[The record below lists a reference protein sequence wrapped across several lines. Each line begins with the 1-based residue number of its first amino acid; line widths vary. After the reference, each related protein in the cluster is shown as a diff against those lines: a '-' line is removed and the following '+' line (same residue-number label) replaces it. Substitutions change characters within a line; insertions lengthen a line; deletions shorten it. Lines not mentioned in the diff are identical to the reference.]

1 MSTLLAR
8 KLLRDVPDFPLP
20 GVIFKDITPVL
31 GNPAA
36 FQEVVDRLVEI
47 AQEQMPDVVAAVES
61 RGFIFGVPVALS
73 LGVGFVPIRKPG
85 KLPYTTVNEEY
96 TLEYGSNSVE
106 MHTDAI
112 KPGQRVLIVDDVL
125 ATGGTAGA
133 SARLIERAG
142 GVVTALT
149 FVIELEFL
157 SGRAALTG
165 YDVESVL
172 KFS

>member
-1 MSTLLAR
+1 M
-8 KLLRDVPDFPLP
+8 PDFPLP